1 VSVSDTSAWAPTHS
15 YWSSLSFFPPPF
27 LKVDSYWSL
36 EEAHTI
42 LSCSVLSEQT
52 LSWNVLRAGTVL
64 CSDARKQGLPS
75 ALSFLSAFR
84 LACCRSKRVK
94 LQNNARKVSVTAVKK
109 MLDGIFPCV
118 RMVPCGDDG
127 DRRRRLRSLHMF
139 VSSFVYL
146 AGFARNGSRP
156 STS

>member
-1 VSVSDTSAWAPTHS
+1 MSVSDTSAWAPTHS

-84 LACCRSKRVK
+84 LACSRSKRVK

-109 MLDGIFPCV
+109 CWTEFFLAFVWCRAETTEIGEGVCV
-118 RMVPCGDDG
+118 LCIC
-127 DRRRRLRSLHMF
+127 
-139 VSSFVYL
+139 SFVCL